1 MGSEDKVVQKLEKN
15 IQHASG
21 KQSEVKKYS
30 EKVKNK
36 ADELKD
42 KLQDDIQLR
51 DNDYMELLREVDE
64 NEQVLK
70 AAENDEG

>member
-1 MGSEDKVVQKLEKN
+1 MGSEDKVGQRLEKN

-42 KLQDDIQLR
+42 KLWDDI
-51 DNDYMELLREVDE
+51 
-64 NEQVLK
+64 
-70 AAENDEG
+70 